1 MSGTI
6 LKNKLAMKQE
16 SEGMSTPLSPYLG
29 QRIVILWKQG
39 QDNYSTVRILSAE
52 GWDTTRMTVRKWI
65 FCWEEQSSLEDKS
78 WCGRPSEITSEI
90 AEFMDQQLQEDDE
103 LSSVELQHLVAQ

>member
-29 QRIVILWKQG
+29 QRIVILWTQG
-39 QDNYSTVRILSAE
+39 QNNYSTVRILSAE
-52 GWDTTRMTVRKWI
+52 GRHDTDDRK
-65 FCWEEQSSLEDKS
+65 EVDLLLR
-78 WCGRPSEITSEI
+78 G
-90 AEFMDQQLQEDDE
+90 AE
-103 LSSVELQHLVAQ
+103 